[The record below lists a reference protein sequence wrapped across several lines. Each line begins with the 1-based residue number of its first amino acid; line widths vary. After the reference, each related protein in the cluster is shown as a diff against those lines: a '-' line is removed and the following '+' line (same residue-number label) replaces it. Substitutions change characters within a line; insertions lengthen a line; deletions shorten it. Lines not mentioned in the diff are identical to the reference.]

1 MKKRRGGGHLLPS
14 PFGLLMKLH
23 PSLSLCHHSL
33 FMNRL
38 YLSLYVCS
46 DLSRDEVTKYCTF
59 FVVVV
64 VVVKDVVKDISV
76 RNSGMS
82 KLSLT
87 NSHSLS
93 TQARPF
99 SLSSKAR

>member
-1 MKKRRGGGHLLPS
+1 MLPS

-38 YLSLYVCS
+38 Y
-46 DLSRDEVTKYCTF
+46 

-82 KLSLT
+82 KLSLL